1 MSGLTDALAALS
13 GETRRVLAHAL
24 VLALEGRGTFRS
36 GGSDGSAEES
46 RPAAGLMASGGT
58 AEKSEVPGE
67 TDVPGKT
74 GRAGKSTA
82 EAVKRRL
89 EGEPVPLMERL
100 ISPGGGA
107 SNRSVR
113 TVYGADG
120 NSVTLRREVPLSA
133 PAAVEDALPGA
144 ASSPMAADP
153 MRQMR
158 EISDFF
164 RQDSRRY
171 DPGFTRY

>member
-1 MSGLTDALAALS
+1 
-13 GETRRVLAHAL
+13 
-24 VLALEGRGTFRS
+24 
-36 GGSDGSAEES
+36 
-46 RPAAGLMASGGT
+46 
-58 AEKSEVPGE
+58 
-67 TDVPGKT
+67 
-74 GRAGKSTA
+74 
-82 EAVKRRL
+82 
-89 EGEPVPLMERL
+89 MERL
-100 ISPGGGA
+100 ISPGGGVSGA
-107 SNRSVR
+107 GVR

-120 NSVTLRREVPLSA
+120 SSVTLRREVLPSA
-133 PAAVEDALPGA
+133 SGVAEDALPGA

>member
-1 MSGLTDALAALS
+1 
-13 GETRRVLAHAL
+13 
-24 VLALEGRGTFRS
+24 
-36 GGSDGSAEES
+36 
-46 RPAAGLMASGGT
+46 
-58 AEKSEVPGE
+58 VPGE

-133 PAAVEDALPGA
+133 HAAVEDALPGA